1 MWYPNKYYLSLY
13 EVVKS
18 YNAHMYIIKT
28 ISKSKKDSSANY
40 YTYRL
45 MESIRIGK
53 KVKKNT
59 LLSLGSDFS
68 VEQEHWATLSKRIED
83 IIKQMPTLFE
93 LDKDLES
100 LAQQYALQIIS
111 AQATLQKDEL
121 TVNDE
126 ERYKEIDTSTI
137 KNSDIKDIGIENIV
151 YETIKE
157 LKLDTKLQELGF
169 TNVQYNSAIGTI
181 IAKIANP
188 SSEAKAYRW
197 LCDTSGVNELIGCDY
212 NKISSNSI
220 YRISDTLFFHKEVL
234 EEHLYTTQKE
244 IFDYDET
251 ITLYDL
257 TNTYF
262 EGGADGIEKA
272 KRGRSKEKRSDAPII
287 TLAVMLDSSG
297 FVKKSEIFDG
307 NVSEPKTFKEMLDKL
322 QVKKEPKN
330 LLNSHKSL
338 VIMDAGIATEE
349 NIDYLVSNQYEYLVV
364 SRKQNKQFD
373 EENSVPVKLDK
384 DDNAIVRA
392 MKVVN
397 EETKEI
403 ELFIHSTAREAKEEA
418 MQTRVQTLFIDKLQ
432 YLKNGLAIKKR
443 TKNYTK
449 VLETIGR
456 LKQKYP
462 LISQYYSTIVTKD
475 TNSDNAIDL
484 TWSEKKTLDNKSAI
498 NGIYCLRTNNQTMDE
513 KSLWK
518 TYTTLT
524 DLESVFK
531 SLKSELGLRPI
542 FHQTQSRVDGHLFIT
557 LLAYSIIHTIRYK
570 LKQKD
575 INYSWDTIRDILR
588 NQKRITTSMKCK
600 DNSTLYIRQSSELN
614 DKQKEIYDALGIKHK
629 AGEVTKTYIQ

>member
-1 MWYPNKYYLSLY
+1 
-13 EVVKS
+13 
-18 YNAHMYIIKT
+18 MYIIKT
-28 ISKSKKDSSANY
+28 ISKSKKDSTQNY

-53 KVKKNT
+53 KVKKKT
-59 LLSLGSDFS
+59 LLNLGSEFS
-68 VEQEHWATLSKRIED
+68 VEQTEWATLSTRIDE
-83 IIKQMPTLFE
+83 IIKQTPTLFVI
-93 LDKDLES
+93 DKDLET
-100 LAQQYALQIIS
+100 LAQQYALRIIS
-111 AQATLQKDEL
+111 AQAIIEVDTMVSDE
-121 TVNDE
+121 D
-126 ERYKEIDTSTI
+126 RYKEIDTATI
-137 KNSDIKDIGIENIV
+137 KNSDIKDIGIENIL

-188 SSEAKAYRW
+188 SSEAKAYEW
-197 LCDTSGVNELIGCDY
+197 LCNISGLNELIGCDY

-220 YRISDTLFFHKEVL
+220 YRVSDKLFANKEII

-244 IFDYDET
+244 IFDYEET

-262 EGGADGIEKA
+262 EGGAEAIDKA
-272 KRGRSKEKRSDAPII
+272 KRGRSKEKRTDAPII

-297 FVKKSEIFDG
+297 FVRKSEIFDG
-307 NVSEPKTFKEMLDKL
+307 NISEPTTFKEMLDKL
-322 QVKKEPKN
+322 KVPQKDTN
-330 LLNSHKSL
+330 LLNAHKSL
-338 VIMDAGIATEE
+338 VIMDAGIASQE
-349 NIDYLVSNQYEYLVV
+349 NIDYLIANKYEYLVV

-373 EENSVPVKLDK
+373 EAKSTPVKLDK

-397 EETKEI
+397 EETKEV
-403 ELFIHSTAREAKEEA
+403 ELFIHSVAREAKEEA

-432 YLKNGLAIKKR
+432 YLKDGLSLKRR
-443 TKNYTK
+443 TKDYTK
-449 VLETIGR
+449 VIETIGR

-475 TNSDNAIDL
+475 PDSNNAIDI

-513 KSLWK
+513 KTLWK

-542 FHQTQSRVDGHLFIT
+542 FHQTQTRVDGHLFIT

-575 INYSWDTIRDILR
+575 IHYSWDTIRDILR

-600 DNSTLYIRQSSELN
+600 DNTTLYIRQSSELN
-614 DKQKEIYDALGIKHK
+614 DRQKEIYDALGIKYR
-629 AGEVTKTYIQ
+629 AGDVTKTFIE

>member
-1 MWYPNKYYLSLY
+1 
-13 EVVKS
+13 
-18 YNAHMYIIKT
+18 MYIIKT
-28 ISKSKKDSSANY
+28 ISKSKKDSTQNY

-53 KVKKNT
+53 KVKKKT
-59 LLSLGSDFS
+59 LLNLGSEFS
-68 VEQEHWATLSKRIED
+68 VEQTEWATLSTRIDE
-83 IIKQMPTLFE
+83 IIKQTPTLFVI
-93 LDKDLES
+93 DKDLET
-100 LAQQYALQIIS
+100 LAQQYALRIIS
-111 AQATLQKDEL
+111 AQAIIEVDTMVSDE
-121 TVNDE
+121 D
-126 ERYKEIDTSTI
+126 RYKEIDPATI
-137 KNSDIKDIGIENIV
+137 KNSDIKDIGIENIL

-188 SSEAKAYRW
+188 SSEAKAYEW
-197 LCDTSGVNELIGCDY
+197 LCNISGLNELIGCDY

-220 YRISDTLFFHKEVL
+220 YRVSDKLFANKEII

-244 IFDYDET
+244 IFDYEET

-262 EGGADGIEKA
+262 EGGAEAIDKA
-272 KRGRSKEKRSDAPII
+272 KRGRSKEKRTDAPII

-297 FVKKSEIFDG
+297 FVRKSEIFDG
-307 NVSEPKTFKEMLDKL
+307 NISEPTTFKEMLDKL
-322 QVKKEPKN
+322 KVPQKDTN
-330 LLNSHKSL
+330 LLNAHKSL
-338 VIMDAGIATEE
+338 VIMDAGIASQE
-349 NIDYLVSNQYEYLVV
+349 NIDYLIANKYEYLVV

-373 EENSVPVKLDK
+373 EAKSTPVKLDK

-397 EETKEI
+397 EETGEI
-403 ELFIHSTAREAKEEA
+403 ELFIHSVAREAKEEA

-432 YLKNGLAIKKR
+432 YLKDGLSLKRR
-443 TKNYTK
+443 TKDYTK
-449 VLETIGR
+449 VIETIGR

-475 TNSDNAIDL
+475 PDSNNAIDI

-513 KSLWK
+513 KTLWK

-542 FHQTQSRVDGHLFIT
+542 FHQTQTRVDGHLFIT

-575 INYSWDTIRDILR
+575 IHYSWDTIRDILR

-600 DNSTLYIRQSSELN
+600 DNTTLYIRQSSELN
-614 DKQKEIYDALGIKHK
+614 DRQKEIYDALGIKYR
-629 AGEVTKTYIQ
+629 AGDVTKTFIE

>member
-1 MWYPNKYYLSLY
+1 
-13 EVVKS
+13 
-18 YNAHMYIIKT
+18 MYIIRT
-28 ISKSKKDSSANY
+28 ISKNKKDSAEKY

-45 MESIRIGK
+45 VESVRVGK
-53 KVKKNT
+53 QVKRVT
-59 LLSLGSDFS
+59 LLNLGSQFN
-68 VEQEHWATLSKRIED
+68 VEQEYWSDLSKRVDD
-83 IIKQMPTLFE
+83 ILKQTPTLFE

-100 LAQQYALQIIS
+100 LANQYALRIIS
-111 AQATLQKDEL
+111 LQADVQTNSDNLNP
-121 TVNDE
+121 NDK
-126 ERYKEIDTSTI
+126 YKEIDTTTV

-188 SSEAKAYRW
+188 SSEAKAYKW
-197 LCDTSGVNELIGCDY
+197 LCDTSGINELIGCDY

-220 YRISDTLFFHKEVL
+220 YRISDILFSHKDVL
-234 EEHLYTTQKE
+234 EEYLYTTQKQ
-244 IFDYDET
+244 IFDYEET

-262 EGGADGIEKA
+262 EGGANGIEKA

-307 NVSEPKTFKEMLDKL
+307 NISEPKTFKEMLDKL
-322 QVKKEPKN
+322 QVKKEDKN
-330 LLNSHKSL
+330 LLNSNSSL

-349 NIDYLVSNQYEYLVV
+349 NIAYLVSNQYEYLVV

-384 DDNAIVRA
+384 DDKAIVRA

-403 ELFIHSTAREAKEEA
+403 ELFVHSTAREAKEEA

-432 YLKNGLAIKKR
+432 YLKDGLVIKNR

-462 LISQYYSTIVTKD
+462 LISQYYSTLVTKD
-475 TNSDNAIDL
+475 PNSDNAIDV
-484 TWSEKKTLDNKSAI
+484 TWSEKKTLENKSAI
-498 NGIYCLRTNNQTMDE
+498 NGIYCLRTNNQIMDE
-513 KSLWK
+513 KTLWK

-600 DNSTLYIRQSSELN
+600 DNSTLYIRQSSELT

-629 AGEVTKTYIQ
+629 AGDVTKTYIQ

>member
-1 MWYPNKYYLSLY
+1 
-13 EVVKS
+13 
-18 YNAHMYIIKT
+18 MYIIKT
-28 ISKSKKDSSANY
+28 ISKNKKDSSEKY

-45 MESIRIGK
+45 VESIRIGK
-53 KVKKNT
+53 QVKRVT
-59 LLSLGSDFS
+59 LLNLGSEFN
-68 VEQEHWATLSKRIED
+68 VEQERWSDLSKRVDD
-83 IIKQMPTLFE
+83 ILKQTPTLFE

-100 LAQQYALQIIS
+100 LASQYALRIIS
-111 AQATLQKDEL
+111 LQADVQTNSGDDDK
-121 TVNDE
+121 
-126 ERYKEIDTSTI
+126 YKEIDTTTV
-137 KNSDIKDIGIENIV
+137 KNSDIKDIGIENVV

-220 YRISDTLFFHKEVL
+220 YRISDILFSHKEIL

-262 EGGADGIEKA
+262 EGGANGIEKA

-297 FVKKSEIFDG
+297 FVRKSEIFDG
-307 NVSEPKTFKEMLDKL
+307 NVSEPKTFQEMLDKL
-322 QVKKEPKN
+322 QVKKEEEKN
-330 LLNSHKSL
+330 LLNSHTSL

-349 NIDYLVSNQYEYLVV
+349 NITYLVTNEYEYLVV

-384 DDNAIVRA
+384 HENAIVRA

-432 YLKNGLAIKKR
+432 YLKDGLSIKKR

-475 TNSDNAIDL
+475 PNSDNAIDL

-600 DNSTLYIRQSSELN
+600 DNTTLYIRQSSELN
-614 DKQKEIYDALGIKHK
+614 SKQKEIYDALGIKYR
-629 AGEVTKTYIQ
+629 AGDVSKTYME

>member
-1 MWYPNKYYLSLY
+1 
-13 EVVKS
+13 
-18 YNAHMYIIKT
+18 MYIIKT
-28 ISKSKKDSSANY
+28 ISKSKKDSTQNY

-53 KVKKNT
+53 KVKKKT
-59 LLSLGSDFS
+59 LLNLGSEFS
-68 VEQEHWATLSKRIED
+68 VEQTAWATLSTRIDE
-83 IIKQMPTLFE
+83 IIKQTPTLFVI
-93 LDKDLES
+93 DKDLET
-100 LAQQYALQIIS
+100 LAQQYALRIIS
-111 AQATLQKDEL
+111 AQAIIEVDTMVSDE
-121 TVNDE
+121 D
-126 ERYKEIDTSTI
+126 RYKEIDPATI
-137 KNSDIKDIGIENIV
+137 KNSDIKDIGIENIL

-188 SSEAKAYRW
+188 SSEAKAYEW
-197 LCDTSGVNELIGCDY
+197 LCNISGLNELIGCDY

-220 YRISDTLFFHKEVL
+220 YRVSDKLFANKEII

-244 IFDYDET
+244 IFDYEET

-262 EGGADGIEKA
+262 EGGAEAIDKA
-272 KRGRSKEKRSDAPII
+272 KRGRSKEKRTDAPII

-297 FVKKSEIFDG
+297 FVRKSEIFDG
-307 NVSEPKTFKEMLDKL
+307 NISEPTTFKEMLDKL
-322 QVKKEPKN
+322 KVPQKDTN
-330 LLNSHKSL
+330 LLNAHKSL
-338 VIMDAGIATEE
+338 VIMDAGIASQE
-349 NIDYLVSNQYEYLVV
+349 NIDYLIANKYEYLVV

-373 EENSVPVKLDK
+373 EAKSTPVKLDK

-403 ELFIHSTAREAKEEA
+403 ELFIHSVAREAKEEA
-418 MQTRVQTLFIDKLQ
+418 MQTRVQILFIDKLQ
-432 YLKNGLAIKKR
+432 YLKDGLSLKRR
-443 TKNYTK
+443 TKDYTK
-449 VLETIGR
+449 VIETIGR

-475 TNSDNAIDL
+475 PDSNNAIDI

-513 KSLWK
+513 KTLWK

-542 FHQTQSRVDGHLFIT
+542 FHQTQTRVDGHLFIT

-575 INYSWDTIRDILR
+575 IHYSWDTIRDILR

-600 DNSTLYIRQSSELN
+600 DNTTLYIRQSSELN
-614 DKQKEIYDALGIKHK
+614 DRQKEIYDALGIKYR
-629 AGEVTKTYIQ
+629 AGDVTKTFIE

>member
-1 MWYPNKYYLSLY
+1 
-13 EVVKS
+13 
-18 YNAHMYIIKT
+18 MYIIKT
-28 ISKSKKDSSANY
+28 ISKSKKDSTQNY

-53 KVKKNT
+53 KVKKKT
-59 LLSLGSDFS
+59 LLNLGSEFS
-68 VEQEHWATLSKRIED
+68 VEQTEWATLSTRIDE
-83 IIKQMPTLFE
+83 IIKQTPTLFVI
-93 LDKDLES
+93 DKDLET
-100 LAQQYALQIIS
+100 LAQQYALRIIS
-111 AQATLQKDEL
+111 AQAIIEVDTMVSDE
-121 TVNDE
+121 D
-126 ERYKEIDTSTI
+126 RYKEIDPATI
-137 KNSDIKDIGIENIV
+137 KNSDIKDIGIENIL

-188 SSEAKAYRW
+188 SSEAKAYEW
-197 LCDTSGVNELIGCDY
+197 LCNISGLNELIGCDY

-220 YRISDTLFFHKEVL
+220 YRVSDKLFANKEII

-244 IFDYDET
+244 IFDYEET

-262 EGGADGIEKA
+262 EGGAEAIDKA
-272 KRGRSKEKRSDAPII
+272 KRGRSKEKRTDAPII

-297 FVKKSEIFDG
+297 FVRKSEIFDG
-307 NVSEPKTFKEMLDKL
+307 NISEPTTFKEMLDKL
-322 QVKKEPKN
+322 KVPQKDTN
-330 LLNSHKSL
+330 LLNAHKSL
-338 VIMDAGIATEE
+338 VIMDAGIASQE
-349 NIDYLVSNQYEYLVV
+349 NIDYLIANKYEYLVV

-373 EENSVPVKLDK
+373 EAKSTPVKLDK

-397 EETKEI
+397 EETGEI
-403 ELFIHSTAREAKEEA
+403 ELFIHSVAREAKEEA

-432 YLKNGLAIKKR
+432 YLKDGLSLKRR
-443 TKNYTK
+443 TKDYTK
-449 VLETIGR
+449 VIETIGR

-475 TNSDNAIDL
+475 PDSNNAIDI

-513 KSLWK
+513 KTLWK

-542 FHQTQSRVDGHLFIT
+542 FHQTQTRVDGHLFIT

-575 INYSWDTIRDILR
+575 IHYSWDTIRDILR

-600 DNSTLYIRQSSELN
+600 DNTTLYIRQSSELN
-614 DKQKEIYDALGIKHK
+614 DRQKVIYDALGIKYR
-629 AGEVTKTYIQ
+629 AGDVTKTFIE

>member
-1 MWYPNKYYLSLY
+1 
-13 EVVKS
+13 
-18 YNAHMYIIKT
+18 MYIIKT
-28 ISKSKKDSSANY
+28 ISKSKKDSTQNY

-53 KVKKNT
+53 KVKKKT
-59 LLSLGSDFS
+59 LLNLGSEFS
-68 VEQEHWATLSKRIED
+68 VEQTEWATLSTRIDE
-83 IIKQMPTLFE
+83 IIKQTPTLFVI
-93 LDKDLES
+93 DKDLET
-100 LAQQYALQIIS
+100 LAQQYALRIIS
-111 AQATLQKDEL
+111 AQAIIEVDTMVSDE
-121 TVNDE
+121 D
-126 ERYKEIDTSTI
+126 RYKEIDPATI
-137 KNSDIKDIGIENIV
+137 KNSDIKDIGIENIL

-188 SSEAKAYRW
+188 SSEAKAYEW
-197 LCDTSGVNELIGCDY
+197 LCNISGLNELIGCDY

-220 YRISDTLFFHKEVL
+220 YRVSDKLFANKEII

-244 IFDYDET
+244 IFDYEET

-262 EGGADGIEKA
+262 EGGAEAIDKA
-272 KRGRSKEKRSDAPII
+272 KRGRSKEKRTDAPII

-297 FVKKSEIFDG
+297 FVRKSEIFDG
-307 NVSEPKTFKEMLDKL
+307 NISEPTTFKEMLDKL
-322 QVKKEPKN
+322 KVPQKDTN
-330 LLNSHKSL
+330 LLNAHKSL
-338 VIMDAGIATEE
+338 VIMDAGIASQE
-349 NIDYLVSNQYEYLVV
+349 NIDYLIANKYEYLVV

-373 EENSVPVKLDK
+373 EAKSTPVKLDK

-397 EETKEI
+397 EETGEI
-403 ELFIHSTAREAKEEA
+403 ELFIHSVAREAKEEA

-432 YLKNGLAIKKR
+432 YLKDGLSLKRR
-443 TKNYTK
+443 TKDYTK
-449 VLETIGR
+449 VIETIGR

-475 TNSDNAIDL
+475 PDSNNAIDI

-513 KSLWK
+513 KTLWK

-542 FHQTQSRVDGHLFIT
+542 FHQTQTRVDGHLFIT

-575 INYSWDTIRDILR
+575 IHYSWDTIRDILR
-588 NQKRITTSMKCK
+588 NQNRITTSMKCK
-600 DNSTLYIRQSSELN
+600 DNTTLYIRQSSELN
-614 DKQKEIYDALGIKHK
+614 NRQKEIYDALGIKYR
-629 AGEVTKTYIQ
+629 AGDVTKTFIE

>member
-1 MWYPNKYYLSLY
+1 
-13 EVVKS
+13 
-18 YNAHMYIIKT
+18 
-28 ISKSKKDSSANY
+28 
-40 YTYRL
+40 

-53 KVKKNT
+53 KVKKKT
-59 LLSLGSDFS
+59 LLNLGSEFS
-68 VEQEHWATLSKRIED
+68 VEQTEWATLSTRIDE
-83 IIKQMPTLFE
+83 IIKQTPTLFVI
-93 LDKDLES
+93 DKDLET
-100 LAQQYALQIIS
+100 LAQQYALRIIS
-111 AQATLQKDEL
+111 AQAIIEVDTMVSDE
-121 TVNDE
+121 D
-126 ERYKEIDTSTI
+126 RYKEIDPATI
-137 KNSDIKDIGIENIV
+137 KNSDIKDIGIENIL

-188 SSEAKAYRW
+188 SSEAKAYEW
-197 LCDTSGVNELIGCDY
+197 LCNISGLNELIGCDY

-220 YRISDTLFFHKEVL
+220 YRVSDKLFANKEII

-244 IFDYDET
+244 IFDYEET

-262 EGGADGIEKA
+262 EGGAEAIDKA
-272 KRGRSKEKRSDAPII
+272 KRGRSKEKRTDAPII

-297 FVKKSEIFDG
+297 FVRKSEIFDG
-307 NVSEPKTFKEMLDKL
+307 NISEPTTFKEMLDKL
-322 QVKKEPKN
+322 KVPQKDTN
-330 LLNSHKSL
+330 LLNAHKSL
-338 VIMDAGIATEE
+338 VIMDAGIASQE
-349 NIDYLVSNQYEYLVV
+349 NIDYLIANKYEYLVV

-373 EENSVPVKLDK
+373 EAKSTPVKLDK
-384 DDNAIVRA
+384 NDNAIVRA

-397 EETKEI
+397 EETGEI
-403 ELFIHSTAREAKEEA
+403 ELFIHSVAREAKEEA

-432 YLKNGLAIKKR
+432 YLKDGLSLKRR
-443 TKNYTK
+443 TKDYTK
-449 VLETIGR
+449 VIETIGR

-475 TNSDNAIDL
+475 PDSNNAIDI

-513 KSLWK
+513 KTLWK

-542 FHQTQSRVDGHLFIT
+542 FHQTQTRVDGHLFIT

-575 INYSWDTIRDILR
+575 IHYSWDTIRDILR

-600 DNSTLYIRQSSELN
+600 DNTTLYIRQSSELN
-614 DKQKEIYDALGIKHK
+614 DRQKVIYDALGIKYR
-629 AGEVTKTYIQ
+629 AGDVTKTFIE

>member
-1 MWYPNKYYLSLY
+1 
-13 EVVKS
+13 
-18 YNAHMYIIKT
+18 MYIIKT
-28 ISKSKKDSSANY
+28 ISKSKKDSTQNY

-53 KVKKNT
+53 KVKKKT
-59 LLSLGSDFS
+59 LLNLGSEFS
-68 VEQEHWATLSKRIED
+68 VEQTAWATLSTRIDE
-83 IIKQMPTLFE
+83 IIKQTPTLFVI
-93 LDKDLES
+93 DKDLET
-100 LAQQYALQIIS
+100 LAQQYALRIIS
-111 AQATLQKDEL
+111 AQAIIEVDTMVSDE
-121 TVNDE
+121 D
-126 ERYKEIDTSTI
+126 RYKEIDPATI
-137 KNSDIKDIGIENIV
+137 KNSDIKDIGIENIL

-188 SSEAKAYRW
+188 SSEAKAYEW
-197 LCDTSGVNELIGCDY
+197 LCNISGLNELIGCDY

-220 YRISDTLFFHKEVL
+220 YRVSDKLFANKEII

-244 IFDYDET
+244 IFDYEET

-262 EGGADGIEKA
+262 EGGAEAIDKA
-272 KRGRSKEKRSDAPII
+272 KRGRSKEKRTDAPII
-287 TLAVMLDSSG
+287 TLAVMLDSGG
-297 FVKKSEIFDG
+297 FVRKSEIFDG
-307 NVSEPKTFKEMLDKL
+307 NISEPTTFKEMLDKL
-322 QVKKEPKN
+322 KVPQKDTN
-330 LLNSHKSL
+330 LLNAHKSL
-338 VIMDAGIATEE
+338 VIMDAGIASQE
-349 NIDYLVSNQYEYLVV
+349 NIDYLIANKYEYLVV

-373 EENSVPVKLDK
+373 EAKSTPVKLDK

-403 ELFIHSTAREAKEEA
+403 ELFIHSVAREAKEEA
-418 MQTRVQTLFIDKLQ
+418 MQTRVQILFIDKLQ
-432 YLKNGLAIKKR
+432 YLKDGLSLKRR
-443 TKNYTK
+443 TKDYTK
-449 VLETIGR
+449 VIETIGR

-475 TNSDNAIDL
+475 PDSNNAIDI

-513 KSLWK
+513 KTLWK

-542 FHQTQSRVDGHLFIT
+542 FHQTQTRVDGHLFIT

-575 INYSWDTIRDILR
+575 IHYSWDTIRDILR

-600 DNSTLYIRQSSELN
+600 DNTTLYIRQSSELN
-614 DKQKEIYDALGIKHK
+614 DRQKEIYDALGIKYR
-629 AGEVTKTYIQ
+629 AGDVTKTFIE